1 MKKLSIVTTMLLL
14 VAVGAYFSYNNKS
27 EPTKVNTTKLADARL
42 SMAQIERDIDS
53 KIGFILENVTKNGA
67 TPTSKELK
75 NLLNSISV
83 IRAYGKDIS
92 KKAKLDLLK
101 IVKKLAD
108 ENFEDINILKKL
120 KDISITSQQLT
131 A

>member
-1 MKKLSIVTTMLLL
+1 MKKLSIVTALVLL
-14 VAVGAYFSYNNKS
+14 VVAGAYFTYNKS
-27 EPTKVNTTKLADARL
+27 EPAKVSTTKLADARL
-42 SMAQIERDIDS
+42 SMAQIERDIES

-67 TPTSKELK
+67 TPTSRELK
-75 NLLNSISV
+75 SLVNSISV

-92 KKAKLDLLK
+92 KKAKLDILK

-108 ENFEDINILKKL
+108 ENFKDIKVLKEL
-120 KDISITSQQLT
+120 KNISITSQQLT

>member
-1 MKKLSIVTTMLLL
+1 MKKLSIVTALLL
-14 VAVGAYFSYNNKS
+14 FVAVGAYLSYNKS
-27 EPTKVNTTKLADARL
+27 EPAKVGTSKLADARL
-42 SMAQIERDIDS
+42 SMAQIERDIES

-67 TPTSKELK
+67 TPTSRELK
-75 NLLNSISV
+75 SLVNSISV

-92 KKAKLDLLK
+92 KKAKLDILK

-108 ENFEDINILKKL
+108 ENFKDIKVLKEL
-120 KDISITSQQLT
+120 KNISITSQQLT